1 MRSTTRWG
9 TVWLRPRSSS
19 LPAIS
24 PTTTRK
30 YWPRGRKSSC
40 CIAIWTITPHSGSC
54 AACRRSSP
62 ASQLMNIPAERLPDQ
77 LARGLAAL
85 YVVVGDEPLA
95 AQEAG
100 DAIRTAARA
109 AGHTERTVFTVQG
122 RTNWQGLFASGDN
135 FSLFGER
142 RLTEIR
148 IPSGKPGVDGAKA
161 LEAYAARLPADTL
174 TLISLPGLDWK
185 TMQSR
190 WFAALANQGVVVEA
204 RPIDRAA
211 LPGWIER
218 RLAKQGLRAE
228 RAALEFLADQVEGN
242 LLAAQQ
248 EIDKLALLLPPG
260 SVTLADVEHAV
271 VDVSRLEADALQD
284 ALYAGDGARFAQVV
298 TDLRD
303 AGEAVPAIL
312 WQVSSAVGLLVR
324 LKLAVAQGDSVSAVM
339 KTLWGRDKQ
348 RAPQIE
354 RAVKRLSL
362 TQVESSLADLALVDR
377 QAKGLERVGDP
388 WDTLLRVGMT
398 LAAPDPGRPRNRT
411 R

>member
-1 MRSTTRWG
+1 
-9 TVWLRPRSSS
+9 V
-19 LPAIS
+19 
-24 PTTTRK
+24 
-30 YWPRGRKSSC
+30 
-40 CIAIWTITPHSGSC
+40 
-54 AACRRSSP
+54 
-62 ASQLMNIPAERLPDQ
+62 NIPADRLPDQ

-95 AQEAG
+95 AQEAT
-100 DAIRTAARA
+100 DAIRAAARA
-109 AGHTERTVFTVQG
+109 AGHSERTVHTVQG
-122 RTNWQGLFASGDN
+122 RYNWQGIFASGDN
-135 FSLFGER
+135 LSLFAER

-185 TMQSR
+185 AMQSR
-190 WFAALANQGVVVEA
+190 WFAALANQGLVVEA

-218 RLAKQGLRAE
+218 RLARQGLRAD

-271 VDVSRLEADALQD
+271 VDVSRLEADALAD
-284 ALYAGDGARFAQVV
+284 ALYAGDGARFAQIV

-312 WQVSSAVGLLVR
+312 WQVTSAVGLLLR
-324 LKLAVAQGDSVSAVM
+324 LKSTVAQGDSLSAAM
-339 KTLWGRDKQ
+339 RTLWGRDKQ

-354 RAVKRLSL
+354 RALKRLGVA
-362 TQVESSLADLALVDR
+362 QVESALADLALIDR

-388 WDTLLRVGMT
+388 WDTLLRVGMK
-398 LAAPDPGRPRNRT
+398 LAASDPGRPGNRT

>member
-1 MRSTTRWG
+1 
-9 TVWLRPRSSS
+9 LN
-19 LPAIS
+19 IS
-24 PTTTRK
+24 
-30 YWPRGRKSSC
+30 
-40 CIAIWTITPHSGSC
+40 AD
-54 AACRRSSP
+54 
-62 ASQLMNIPAERLPDQ
+62 RLPDQ

-95 AQEAG
+95 AQEAA
-100 DAIRTAARA
+100 DAIRAAARA
-109 AGHTERTVFTVQG
+109 AGHSERTVHTVQG
-122 RTNWQGLFASGDN
+122 RYNWQGIFASGDN
-135 FSLFGER
+135 FSLFAER

-161 LEAYAARLPADTL
+161 LETYASRLPEDTL
-174 TLISLPGLDWK
+174 TLISLPGLEWK
-185 TMQSR
+185 TQQSR
-190 WFAALANQGVVVEA
+190 WFSALAKSGVVVEA
-204 RPIDRAA
+204 KPVDRAA

-218 RLAKQGLRAE
+218 RLVRQGLRAE

-284 ALYAGDGARFAQVV
+284 ALYAGDGVRFAHIV

-312 WQVSSAVGLLVR
+312 WQISSAVGLLLR
-324 LKLAVAQGDSVSAVM
+324 LKLAVAQGESLPAAM
-339 KTLWGRDKQ
+339 RTLWGRDKQ

-354 RAVKRLSL
+354 RALKRLPL
-362 TQVESSLADLALVDR
+362 EKIESALADLALIDR
-377 QAKGLERVGDP
+377 QAKGLERMGDP
-388 WDTLLRVGMT
+388 WDTLLRVGMM
-398 LAAPDPGRPRNRT
+398 LAQPAANGKR
-411 R
+411 

>member
-1 MRSTTRWG
+1 
-9 TVWLRPRSSS
+9 
-19 LPAIS
+19 
-24 PTTTRK
+24 
-30 YWPRGRKSSC
+30 
-40 CIAIWTITPHSGSC
+40 
-54 AACRRSSP
+54 
-62 ASQLMNIPAERLPDQ
+62 MNIPADRLPDQ

-100 DAIRTAARA
+100 DAIRAAARA
-109 AGHTERTVFTVQG
+109 VGHSERNVYTVQG
-122 RTNWQGLFASGDN
+122 RYNWQSIFAAGDNLSLFA
-135 FSLFGER
+135 ER

-161 LEAYAARLPADTL
+161 LEAYAAKLPADTL

-190 WFAALANQGVVVEA
+190 WFAALAKSGVVVEA
-204 RPIDRAA
+204 RPIDRAQ
-211 LPGWIER
+211 LPGWIDR
-218 RLAKQGLRAE
+218 RLSKQGLRAD
-228 RAALEFLADQVEGN
+228 RTALEFLADQVEGN

-284 ALYAGDGARFAQVV
+284 ALYAGDGARFAQIV
-298 TDLRD
+298 TDLKD

-312 WQVSSAVGLLVR
+312 WQVSSAVQLLLR
-324 LKLAVAQGDSVSAVM
+324 LKLAVTQGDSLPGVM
-339 KTLWGRDKQ
+339 RTLWGRDKQ

-354 RAVKRLSL
+354 RALKRLSL
-362 TQVESSLADLALVDR
+362 ARVETALADLALIDR

-388 WDTLLRVGMT
+388 WDTLLRVGMA
-398 LAAPDPGRPRNRT
+398 LAEPKYGR
-411 R
+411 

>member
-1 MRSTTRWG
+1 
-9 TVWLRPRSSS
+9 
-19 LPAIS
+19 
-24 PTTTRK
+24 
-30 YWPRGRKSSC
+30 
-40 CIAIWTITPHSGSC
+40 
-54 AACRRSSP
+54 
-62 ASQLMNIPAERLPDQ
+62 MNIPADRLPDQ

-95 AQEAG
+95 AQEAS
-100 DAIRTAARA
+100 DAIRAAARA
-109 AGHTERTVFTVQG
+109 AGHSERTVYTAQG
-122 RTNWQGLFASGDN
+122 RYNWQSIFAAGDTLSLFA
-135 FSLFGER
+135 ER

-161 LEAYAARLPADTL
+161 LETYANKLPADTV

-190 WFAALANQGVVVEA
+190 WFATLAQNGVVVEA
-204 RPIDRAA
+204 RPIDRTA
-211 LPGWIER
+211 LPGWIDR

-248 EIDKLALLLPPG
+248 EIDKLALLLPAG
-260 SVTLADVEHAV
+260 TVTLADVEHAV
-271 VDVSRLEADALQD
+271 VDVSRLEADALQE
-284 ALYAGDGARFAQVV
+284 ALVAGDSARFAQVV

-303 AGEAVPAIL
+303 SGEAVPAIL
-312 WQVSSAVGLLVR
+312 WQVTSAVGLLLR
-324 LKLAVAQGDSVSAVM
+324 LKLAAAQGDSLPAVM
-339 KTLWGRDKQ
+339 RTLWGRDKQ

-354 RAVKRLSL
+354 RALKRLSL
-362 TQVESSLADLALVDR
+362 AQVETALADLALIDR

-398 LAAPDPGRPRNRT
+398 LAQPDSGQLHNRT

>member
-1 MRSTTRWG
+1 
-9 TVWLRPRSSS
+9 
-19 LPAIS
+19 
-24 PTTTRK
+24 
-30 YWPRGRKSSC
+30 
-40 CIAIWTITPHSGSC
+40 
-54 AACRRSSP
+54 
-62 ASQLMNIPAERLPDQ
+62 MNIPAERLPDQ

-100 DAIRTAARA
+100 DAIRAAARE
-109 AGHTERTVFTVQG
+109 AGHSERSVFTVQG
-122 RTNWQGLFASGDN
+122 RYNWQSLFASGDN

-161 LEAYAARLPADTL
+161 LEAYAARLPTDTL

-204 RPIDRAA
+204 KPVDRAA
-211 LPGWIER
+211 LPGWIDR
-218 RLAKQGLRAE
+218 RLTKQGLRAE
-228 RAALEFLADQVEGN
+228 RAALDFLADQVEGN

-260 SVTLADVEHAV
+260 TVTLADVEHAV

-303 AGEAVPAIL
+303 SGEAVPAIL
-312 WQVSSAVGLLVR
+312 WQVSSAVQLLLR
-324 LKLAVAQGDSVSAVM
+324 LKLALAQGDSLPGLM
-339 KTLWGRDKQ
+339 RTLWGRDKQ
-348 RAPQIE
+348 RVPQIE
-354 RAVKRLSL
+354 RALKRLSL
-362 TQVESSLADLALVDR
+362 AQVETALADLALIDR

-398 LAAPDPGRPRNRT
+398 LARAG
-411 R
+411 

>member
-1 MRSTTRWG
+1 
-9 TVWLRPRSSS
+9 
-19 LPAIS
+19 
-24 PTTTRK
+24 
-30 YWPRGRKSSC
+30 
-40 CIAIWTITPHSGSC
+40 
-54 AACRRSSP
+54 
-62 ASQLMNIPAERLPDQ
+62 MNIPAERLPDQ

-100 DAIRTAARA
+100 DAIRAAARA

-135 FSLFGER
+135 FSLFAER

-161 LEAYAARLPADTL
+161 LETYAARLPADTL
-174 TLISLPGLDWK
+174 TLVSLPGLDWK

-190 WFAALANQGVVVEA
+190 WFAALARSGVVVEA
-204 RPIDRAA
+204 KPVDRAA
-211 LPGWIER
+211 LPGWIDR

-248 EIDKLALLLPPG
+248 EIDKLALLLPQG
-260 SVTLADVEHAV
+260 VVTLADIEHAV
-271 VDVSRLEADALQD
+271 VDVSRLEADVLAD
-284 ALYAGDGARFAQVV
+284 ALYAGDGARFAQGV

-303 AGEAVPAIL
+303 GGEAVPAIL
-312 WQVSSAVGLLVR
+312 WQVTSAVQLLLR
-324 LKLAVAQGDSVSAVM
+324 LKLALAQGDSLPALM

-354 RAVKRLSL
+354 RALKRLGL
-362 TQVESSLADLALVDR
+362 VQVETALADLALTDR

-398 LAAPDPGRPRNRT
+398 LATPLGRR
-411 R
+411 

>member
-1 MRSTTRWG
+1 
-9 TVWLRPRSSS
+9 
-19 LPAIS
+19 
-24 PTTTRK
+24 
-30 YWPRGRKSSC
+30 
-40 CIAIWTITPHSGSC
+40 
-54 AACRRSSP
+54 
-62 ASQLMNIPAERLPDQ
+62 MNIPADRLPAH

-100 DAIRTAARA
+100 DAIRAAARA
-109 AGHTERTVFTVQG
+109 AGHTERIIYSVQG
-122 RTNWQGLFASGDN
+122 RYNWQGIFADGDN
-135 FSLFGER
+135 FSLFAER
-142 RLTEIR
+142 RLAEIR

-161 LEAYAARLPADTL
+161 LETYAARLPADTL

-190 WFAALANQGVVVEA
+190 WFAALAKSGVVVEA
-204 RPIDRAA
+204 KPVERAA

-218 RLAKQGLRAE
+218 RLARQDLRAD

-260 SVTLADVEHAV
+260 AVTLADIEHAV
-271 VDVSRLEADALQD
+271 ADVSRLEADILQD

-298 TDLRD
+298 VDLKD
-303 AGEAVPAIL
+303 SGEAVPAIL
-312 WQVSSAVGLLVR
+312 WQVSSAVQLLLR
-324 LKLAVAQGDSVSAVM
+324 LKSAVARGDSLPAAM
-339 KTLWGRDKQ
+339 RTLWGRDRQ

-362 TQVESSLADLALVDR
+362 AQVESALTDLALIDR

-398 LAAPDPGRPRNRT
+398 LAEPAGNGKR
-411 R
+411 

>member
-1 MRSTTRWG
+1 
-9 TVWLRPRSSS
+9 
-19 LPAIS
+19 
-24 PTTTRK
+24 
-30 YWPRGRKSSC
+30 
-40 CIAIWTITPHSGSC
+40 
-54 AACRRSSP
+54 
-62 ASQLMNIPAERLPDQ
+62 MNIPADRLPDQ

-95 AQEAG
+95 AQEAS
-100 DAIRTAARA
+100 DAIRMAARA
-109 AGHTERTVFTVQG
+109 AGHSERTVYTVQG
-122 RTNWQGLFASGDN
+122 RYNWQGIFAAGDNLSLFA
-135 FSLFGER
+135 ER

-161 LEAYAARLPADTL
+161 LETYANTLPADTL

-190 WFAALANQGVVVEA
+190 WFATLAQNGVVVEA

-211 LPGWIER
+211 LPGWIDR
-218 RLAKQGLRAE
+218 RLARQGLRAE

-260 SVTLADVEHAV
+260 TVTLADVEHAV

-284 ALYAGDGARFAQVV
+284 ALVAGDSARFAQVV

-303 AGEAVPAIL
+303 SGEAVPAIL
-312 WQVSSAVGLLVR
+312 WQVTSAVGLLLR
-324 LKLAVAQGDSVSAVM
+324 LKLAVAQGDSLPAVM
-339 KTLWGRDKQ
+339 RTLWGRDKQ

-354 RAVKRLSL
+354 RALKRLSL
-362 TQVESSLADLALVDR
+362 AQVETALADLALIDR

-398 LAAPDPGRPRNRT
+398 LAQPDSGQLHNRT

>member
-1 MRSTTRWG
+1 
-9 TVWLRPRSSS
+9 
-19 LPAIS
+19 
-24 PTTTRK
+24 
-30 YWPRGRKSSC
+30 
-40 CIAIWTITPHSGSC
+40 
-54 AACRRSSP
+54 
-62 ASQLMNIPAERLPDQ
+62 MNIPAERLPDQ

-95 AQEAG
+95 AQEAS
-100 DAIRTAARA
+100 DAIRAAARA
-109 AGHTERTVFTVQG
+109 AGHSERNVYTVQG
-122 RTNWQGLFASGDN
+122 RYNWQGIFASGDN

-161 LEAYAARLPADTL
+161 LEAYSAKLPADTL

-185 TMQSR
+185 TLKSR
-190 WFAALANQGVVVEA
+190 WFSALASTGVVVEA

-211 LPGWIER
+211 LPGWIDR
-218 RLAKQGLRAE
+218 RLAKQGLRAD
-228 RAALEFLADQVEGN
+228 RAALDFLADQVEGN

-248 EIDKLALLLPPG
+248 EIDKLALLLPAGAYDSTGALAPSG
-260 SVTLADVEHAV
+260 SESFRAVTLADVEHAV

-284 ALYAGDGARFAQVV
+284 ALYAGDGARFAQIV

-312 WQVSSAVGLLVR
+312 WQVSSAVTLLLR
-324 LKLAVAQGDSVSAVM
+324 LKSAIVQGDNLPSVMRS
-339 KTLWGRDKQ
+339 LWGRDKQ

-354 RAVKRLSL
+354 RALKRLGL
-362 TQVESSLADLALVDR
+362 DQVEAALSDLALIDR

-388 WDTLLRVGMT
+388 WDTLLRVG
-398 LAAPDPGRPRNRT
+398 LALAGPKK
-411 R
+411 